1 MISVV
6 IIDDNKPLADRIA
19 KTVPWE
25 ELGCEIVATEYNGQE
40 GKKAILTYLP
50 ELIISDIRMPAL
62 GGLEMIELTRDHL
75 PSSKIIFMSAY
86 DDFNYAYKAIKLDAH
101 DYLIKPFAQTEL
113 IASIR
118 KAVDALNESKLSVGP
133 ITTPEPKTVAEKA
146 IAYLE
151 KHIGDRVTVADLAA
165 LFGISAGH
173 MGRLIQQETGESFVD
188 LYTRMRINKAKE
200 LLRFS
205 DFRVSEI
212 SSMVGYG
219 NYLSFYKVFTR
230 VEGMPPTD
238 YAKRFHN
245 NPEQKDDGQ

>member
-40 GKKAILTYLP
+40 GKKAILAYSP

-62 GGLEMIELTRDHL
+62 GGLEMIELIRDHL

-86 DDFNYAYKAIKLDAH
+86 DDFSYAYKAIKLNAH
-101 DYLIKPFAQTEL
+101 DYLIKPFMQSEL

-118 KAVDALNESKLSVGP
+118 KAVDALNERNSSAESN
-133 ITTPEPKTVAEKA
+133 ITPEPKTVAKKA
-146 IAYLE
+146 IEYLE
-151 KHIGDRVTVADLAA
+151 KHIGNKVSVADLAA
-165 LFGISAGH
+165 LFDLSAGH
-173 MGRLIQQETGESFVD
+173 MSRLIQQETGENFID
-188 LYTRMRINKAKE
+188 LHTRMKIDKAKE

-205 DFRVSEI
+205 GFRVAEI

-219 NYLSFYKVFTR
+219 NYLSFYKAFTR
-230 VEGMPPTD
+230 LEGIPPTD
-238 YAKRFHN
+238 YAKQFHN
-245 NPEQKDDGQ
+245 NAEQKDDGQ